1 MENIKPDNKPAMER
15 YVLDAEKDFIQEHFE
30 VESKSDSLYDASYN
44 VFQNSAMPV
53 IFGNRS
59 IKTGIW
65 SGSVSKGEVLT
76 SGTLRETLNAKP
88 CIIPA
93 SGFYMW
99 KQTVKDPLPFY
110 VRLLSRKVIG
120 LAGYLDDEE
129 GLEFHV
135 ITMESNVL
143 LQPLEE
149 TMPCILEPHMYDGWL
164 NGEALSIL
172 SSQFKST
179 ALMPDL
185 AVYRVPDLVNDP
197 TQNSKELIQPIPK
210 LREED

>member
-1 MENIKPDNKPAMER
+1 MER
-15 YVLDAEKDFIQEHFE
+15 YVLDTEKDFIQEHFE
-30 VESKSDSLYDASYN
+30 VESNSNALYDPSYN
-44 VFQNSAMPV
+44 VFPNSAMPV
-53 IFGNRS
+53 IFGDRI

-65 SGSVSKGEVLT
+65 SGSVPRDEVLAT
-76 SGTLRETLNAKP
+76 NSLKDTLDTRP
-88 CIIPA
+88 CIIPV

-110 VRLLSRKVIG
+110 VRLLSRKVMG
-120 LAGYLDDEE
+120 LAGYFSGEE
-129 GLEFHV
+129 DLSFHV

-143 LQPLEE
+143 LQPLEK

-164 NGEALSIL
+164 KGEASAIL
-172 SSQFKST
+172 TSQFKST

-197 TQNSKELIQPIPK
+197 TQNTKELIQPIPK